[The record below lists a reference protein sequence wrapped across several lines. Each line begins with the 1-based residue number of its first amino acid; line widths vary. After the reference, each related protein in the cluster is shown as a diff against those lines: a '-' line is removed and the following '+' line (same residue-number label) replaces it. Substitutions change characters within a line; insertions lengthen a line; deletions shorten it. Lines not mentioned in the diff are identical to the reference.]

1 METIDIS
8 LTNLALLYAMLVLP
22 LWLIY
27 RYSKGLIRE
36 TVLSIVRMT
45 IQLALLGV
53 YLKYIFE
60 WNTLWI
66 NVLWILVMLVVANV
80 TTLKNAGLKKRYF
93 FWPTMLALTI
103 SIFVIVIFLL
113 GAVVRPEPVYDARYM
128 IPLTGM
134 VLGNSLRGNVQAL
147 ERFYSEIRK
156 NESEFI
162 TYLTMGA
169 TLEEAVRPYAR
180 DAVASSVSPIV
191 ATMATVGLVSLP
203 GMMTGQVLGG
213 SFPLVAIKY
222 QIAIMI
228 SIFFSMTLTAV
239 LNILFSLRVAFDDY
253 QMLREEVFN

>member
-8 LTNLALLYAMLVLP
+8 LTNLTLLYAILALP

-27 RYSKGLIRE
+27 RYSRGLIRE
-36 TVLSIVRMT
+36 ALVSILRMT
-45 IQLALLGV
+45 AQLLLLGV

-66 NVLWILVMLVVANV
+66 NALWILVMLVVANV

-93 FWPTMLALTI
+93 FWPTQLALTI
-103 SIFVIVIFLL
+103 SILAIMAFLL
-113 GAVVRPEPVYDARYM
+113 AVVVRPEPVYDARYL

-134 VLGNSLRGNVQAL
+134 ILGNSLRGNVQAL

-156 NESEFI
+156 NETEFM
-162 TYLTMGA
+162 TYLMMGA
-169 TLEEAVRPYAR
+169 TLQEAVRPYAR
-180 DAVASSVSPIV
+180 DAVASAISPII

-203 GMMTGQVLGG
+203 GMMTGQILGG
-213 SFPLVAIKY
+213 SFPLIAIKY

-228 SIFFSMTLTAV
+228 SIFFSMTVTAV
-239 LNILFSLRVAFDDY
+239 LNILFSLRVAFNDY
-253 QMLREEVFN
+253 QVLREEVFN